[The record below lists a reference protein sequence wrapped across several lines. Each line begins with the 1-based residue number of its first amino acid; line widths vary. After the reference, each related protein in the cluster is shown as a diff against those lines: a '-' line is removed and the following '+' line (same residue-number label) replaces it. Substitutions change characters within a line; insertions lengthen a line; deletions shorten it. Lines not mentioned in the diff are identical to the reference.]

1 MQTSKGSRGGPTS
14 GAREGGKEAGGR
26 VEGIR
31 TEGMGVR
38 SERRVSEARQ
48 TFQPARPAEEEGTKR
63 GVG

>member
-48 TFQPARPAEEEGTKR
+48 TF
-63 GVG
+63 